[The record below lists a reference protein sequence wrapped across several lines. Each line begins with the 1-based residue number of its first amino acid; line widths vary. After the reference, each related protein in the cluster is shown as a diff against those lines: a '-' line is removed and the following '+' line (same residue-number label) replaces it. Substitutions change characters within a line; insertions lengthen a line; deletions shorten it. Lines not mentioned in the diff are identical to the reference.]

1 MAETED
7 GASRTEEA
15 TPHRLEEARRKG
27 DVAKTPDLP
36 QWASLAAAFGVLMVA
51 GGYLMQQLVA
61 QLTPFLAHAGELS
74 LANGGGQMVLRQGA
88 GAAAPMLI
96 SVMAAAGLAG
106 AFGHV
111 IQHGF
116 MWNPS
121 KLAPDLT
128 KLNPF
133 TGLKR
138 MFGVDSL
145 VQFLKTLL
153 KVTVVGAVAFYVLKP
168 HMSELSNLASMEP
181 IAIVPALAG
190 LLKGLFYAIL
200 ALLGLTAGFDW
211 FWQRYR
217 FNVRMR
223 MTREEVKEDYRQSEG
238 DPHIKA
244 KLKQMRLEKAKRRM
258 MANVPKATVVVMN
271 PTHYAVALRYDADET
286 PAPLCVAKGLDDIAL
301 RIRAIAEEAGVP
313 IIEDPPLAR
322 SLYAAVD
329 IDDIIPPHHYEAVAK
344 IIGFIMNGAQRA
356 QTTRARPLR

>member
-1 MAETED
+1 VAETED

-36 QWASLAAAFGVLMVA
+36 QWASLAGAFGVLLVA
-51 GGYLMQQLVA
+51 GGYLMQQLVG
-61 QLTPFLAHAGELS
+61 QLTPFLAHAGDLS
-74 LANGGGQMVLRQGA
+74 LANGGGQMVLRQSA

-121 KLAPDLT
+121 KLAPDFS

-133 TGLKR
+133 SGLKR

-153 KVTVVGAVAFYVLKP
+153 KVCCVGFVSWYVLKP
-168 HMSELSNLASMEP
+168 HAMELSNLASMEP
-181 IAIVPALAG
+181 IAIIPAMAG
-190 LLKGLFYAIL
+190 LLKGLFYAVL
-200 ALLGLTAGFDW
+200 ALLGVTAGVDW
-211 FWQRYR
+211 LWQRYR

-223 MTREEVKEDYRQSEG
+223 MTREEVKEDYRQAEG
-238 DPHIKA
+238 DPHVKA

-258 MANVPKATVVVMN
+258 IQNVPKATVVVMN
-271 PTHYAVALRYDADET
+271 PTHYAVALRYDAQET
-286 PAPLCVAKGLDDIAL
+286 PAPMCVAKGLDDMAL
-301 RIRAIAEEAGVP
+301 KIRAVAEEAGVP

-344 IIGFIMNGAQRA
+344 IIGFIMNGARRTESARA
-356 QTTRARPLR
+356 PGLR

>member
-27 DVAKTPDLP
+27 DVAKSPDLP
-36 QWASLAAAFGVLMVA
+36 QWASLAATFGVLTVA
-51 GGYLMQQLVA
+51 GGYLMQQLVV
-61 QLTPFLAHAGELS
+61 QLTPFLAHSGDLS
-74 LANGGGQMVLRQGA
+74 LANGGGQLVLRQA
-88 GAAAPMLI
+88 ASSAAPMLLT
-96 SVMAAAGLAG
+96 VMLAAGLAG

-116 MWNPS
+116 LWNAS

-128 KLNPF
+128 KLNPL

-138 MFGVDSL
+138 MFGIDSL
-145 VQFLKTLL
+145 MQFLKTLL
-153 KVTVVGAVAFYVLKP
+153 KVCVVGAVAYYVLRP
-168 HMSELSNLASMEP
+168 HFAELSNLASMEP

-223 MTREEVKEDYRQSEG
+223 MTREEVKEDYRQAEG

-258 MANVPKATVVVMN
+258 MQSVPKATVVVMN
-271 PTHYAVALRYDADET
+271 PTHYAVALRYVAGET
-286 PAPLCVAKGLDDIAL
+286 AAPECVAKGVDTLAL
-301 RIRAIAEEAGVP
+301 KIREIAEEAGVAV
-313 IIEDPPLAR
+313 IEDPPLAR
-322 SLYAAVD
+322 ALYATVD
-329 IDDIIPPHHYEAVAK
+329 VDQVIPREHYEAVAK
-344 IIGFIMNGAQRA
+344 VIGFVMQAAQRRKA
-356 QTTRARPLR
+356 RALR